1 VLLIDEVDRADEEF
15 EAFLLELLSV
25 FQITIPELG
34 TVQATHRPHVVLTS
48 NRTRELSDALKRRC
62 LYHWIGYPDAE
73 QEQEIVRQRLPQVEA
88 ELARQTVQCIQS
100 LRELPLSKSP
110 GVAETLDWAQALLLL
125 NRPHLDELTFERT
138 MGCVLKSTE
147 DQELVRKRGLDN
159 LLTAAVG

>member
-1 VLLIDEVDRADEEF
+1 MYKR
-15 EAFLLELLSV
+15 
-25 FQITIPELG
+25 QELG

-159 LLTAAVG
+159 LLTTAVG